1 MGGQSVKRLFEF
13 LKEGESLHETN
24 AAYSET
30 LEPFEKFYH
39 LYGYVCFIDSFA
51 VVSVNFYCHYID
63 LLN

>member
-1 MGGQSVKRLFEF
+1 MKRLFEF

-39 LYGYVCFIDSFA
+39 LYGYVCVLLIALLLFQLIFI
-51 VVSVNFYCHYID
+51 VTTLCI
-63 LLN
+63 LIC